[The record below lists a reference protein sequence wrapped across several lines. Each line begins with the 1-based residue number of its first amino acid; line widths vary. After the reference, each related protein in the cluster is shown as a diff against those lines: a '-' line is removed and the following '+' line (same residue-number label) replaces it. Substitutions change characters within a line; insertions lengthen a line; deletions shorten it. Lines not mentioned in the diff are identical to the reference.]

1 MQKDIE
7 EKVFSK
13 NYLKISDLIY
23 VCIYFYFGFIRA
35 QDFTLPWSLHL
46 RRKRAQTK
54 EVIVNRVTQ
63 IGNAGD

>member
-23 VCIYFYFGFIRA
+23 VCIYFYFGSFELKI
-35 QDFTLPWSLHL
+35 SLC
-46 RRKRAQTK
+46 RGVYT
-54 EVIVNRVTQ
+54 
-63 IGNAGD
+63 